1 MSEVSARASAPS
13 TQGGVAAASSL
24 PLTILLTGVAFF
36 MVALDALV
44 VVTALPSIHR
54 SLGGDV
60 TTLQW
65 TVNAY
70 NMAFG
75 AGIITAAALG
85 DRLGRRRMY
94 LIGLALFTIASA
106 ACALAPNTAVLISAR
121 TLQGIGAAIVTPL
134 SLTILTSAF
143 PPERRGTVIGLW
155 GGIAGLGAAAG
166 PLIGGAVTQGLN
178 WHWIFWVNV
187 PVGVLALIGSR
198 LVLAESHGPRSRL
211 DITALALVSG
221 AAVTLIWG
229 LVEATQDGWGSPK
242 IVASLVGGVLLLAAF
257 LTWEAKADEP
267 MIPLSMFRNATFS
280 AAVGASFFLTA
291 SVFCA
296 AFLISQYFQFAL
308 GYSPLATGLRFLPWT
323 ATTLVVV
330 PVAGALSDKIG
341 WRGLMVSGLAL
352 QAASFAWIAAI
363 AGTDAGYFGYFL
375 PLLLAGVGLSMVLPT
390 ASAAA
395 MSAVPQ
401 DELGKASGISN
412 TLQRFGPVFGVAIV
426 TVVFDA
432 NGSLTSHAAITHG
445 FRPALVVAAGF
456 SVIGAI
462 TALGVRKVGAARIAA
477 SASPRERTHV
487 PIATAVEVE
496 HA

>member
-1 MSEVSARASAPS
+1 MTDLSARMGTPS
-13 TQGGVAAASSL
+13 SRPGADGASSL
-24 PLTILLTGVAFF
+24 PLTVLLTGVAFF

-44 VVTALPSIHR
+44 VITALPSIHR
-54 SLGGDV
+54 SLGGSV

-94 LIGLALFTIASA
+94 VIGLALFTVASA
-106 ACALAPNTAVLISAR
+106 ACALAPDPAMLIGAR
-121 TLQGIGAAIVTPL
+121 TVQGLGAAIVTPL
-134 SLTILTSAF
+134 SLTILTSSF
-143 PPERRGTVIGLW
+143 PPERRGAVIGLW

-166 PLIGGAVTQGLN
+166 PLIGGAITQGLS

-198 LVLAESHGPRSRL
+198 LALPESYGPRSCL
-211 DITALALVSG
+211 DVPALVLVSG
-221 AAVTLIWG
+221 AAVALIWG
-229 LVEATQDGWGSPK
+229 LVEASQDGWGSPK
-242 IVASLVGGVLLLAAF
+242 ILASLVGGVCLLVAF
-257 LTWEAKADEP
+257 VAWEATADEP
-267 MIPLSMFRNATFS
+267 MIPLSMFRSTTFS

-291 SVFCA
+291 SVFSA
-296 AFLISQYFQFAL
+296 AFLISQFFQFGL
-308 GYSPLATGLRFLPWT
+308 GYSPLGTGLRFLPWT

-341 WRGLMVSGLAL
+341 WRALMVSGLAL

-363 AGTDAGYFGYFL
+363 AHTDAGYLGYFI
-375 PLLLAGVGLSMVLPT
+375 PLLMAGVGLSMVLPT

-395 MSAVPQ
+395 LSSVPPE
-401 DELGKASGISN
+401 ELGKASGISN

-426 TVVFDA
+426 TAVFDA
-432 NGSLTSHAAITHG
+432 KGSLTSHVAITDG
-445 FRPALVVAAGF
+445 FRPALFVAAGF

-462 TALGVRKVGAARIAA
+462 TALAVQRTKTTADAAPAPQREPGPATLA
-477 SASPRERTHV
+477 SAL
-487 PIATAVEVE
+487 EVQ
-496 HA
+496 